1 MQIKPETIVG
11 IFIVAALGI
20 FFYMSFFLGVI
31 RLDRMH
37 YNSYIVYFNDIAGL
51 EKKADVKI
59 AGVKVG
65 WVESIDLMEGHYQAR
80 AEIMILNR
88 YVVRSDAYALVRQE
102 GLLGTKYLEIMPGD
116 PLLPVIKSGQPLS
129 VPGKTPAAIDDILH
143 KIKDIASNVE
153 GVTDSLKESIA
164 TPEGKNNL
172 KSMLENFNQAAEKIA
187 NFSTTLDQTVN
198 SNEEVVTSMLKDFK
212 EFARDIKENF
222 PALKSYIER
231 ISDAIDRD
239 AGRVAN
245 SLENTA
251 TALEDAALQA
261 RDGLRNIGSITE
273 KIDQGKGLLGKLI
286 NEEETYKDLKL
297 TVQGVKNY
305 FSKMD
310 ALTMILDAH
319 SEYMYRPAEHVRF
332 EDVKGYFDVRIH
344 PNEDK
349 FYIFQIVSSQ
359 KGTVRR
365 KIVNKAWYDEN
376 GYPLLPS
383 ELLSQRVDIPELIGV
398 IETTDRTLD
407 QYKFGFQF
415 GKIFRDF
422 AVRFG
427 IFENTVGA
435 GIDFDIP
442 FGTDKFRWV
451 TTLEAFDF
459 RGRDRINDSRPHF
472 KWLNRLFVFR
482 NFYFTFGAD
491 DFFSKNN
498 ANGFFGAGL
507 RFTDD
512 DIKYFINQVGLLAA
526 LNTGI

>member
-1 MQIKPETIVG
+1 
-11 IFIVAALGI
+11 
-20 FFYMSFFLGVI
+20 MSFFLGVF
-31 RLDRMH
+31 RLDRIN
-37 YNSYIVYFNDIAGL
+37 YSSYIVYFNDIGGL

-65 WVESIDLMEGHYQAR
+65 WAESIDLIEGHYQAR
-80 AEIMILNR
+80 ANIMILNR
-88 YVVRSDAYALVRQE
+88 YILRSDAYAIVRQE
-102 GLLGTKYLEIMPGD
+102 GLLGTKYLEIIPGD
-116 PLLPVIKSGQPLS
+116 PLLPALQPGQPLA
-129 VPGKTPAAIDDILH
+129 VPGKTPAGMDEILH
-143 KIKDIASNVE
+143 KIKDIASHIE
-153 GVTDSLKESIA
+153 SVTDCLKDSFA
-164 TPEGKNNL
+164 TPESKDQL
-172 KSMLENFNQAAEKIA
+172 KSMLDNFHQAAEKIA
-187 NFSTTLDQTVN
+187 GFSTTLDRTVS
-198 SNEEVVTSMLKDFK
+198 SNEETITAMLRDFK
-212 EFARDIKENF
+212 EFAGDIKDNF
-222 PALKSYIER
+222 PALKNYIEK

-239 AGRVAN
+239 AGRVAT
-245 SLENTA
+245 SLETTA
-251 TALEDAALQA
+251 NALEEAALQA

-365 KIVNKAWYDEN
+365 NIVNKAWYDEN
-376 GYPLLPS
+376 GYPLLTS
-383 ELLSQRVDIPELIGV
+383 ELLAQGVQLPELVGV
-398 IETTDRTLD
+398 IETTNRSLD

-427 IFENTVGA
+427 IFENTVGV

-442 FGTDKFRWV
+442 FGTEKFRWV
-451 TTLEAFDF
+451 TSLEGFDV

-472 KWLNRLFVFR
+472 KWLNRVFVFR

-491 DFFSKNN
+491 DFVSKNN

-512 DIKYFINQVGLLAA
+512 DIKYFINQIGLLAA
-526 LNTGI
+526 LNTGA